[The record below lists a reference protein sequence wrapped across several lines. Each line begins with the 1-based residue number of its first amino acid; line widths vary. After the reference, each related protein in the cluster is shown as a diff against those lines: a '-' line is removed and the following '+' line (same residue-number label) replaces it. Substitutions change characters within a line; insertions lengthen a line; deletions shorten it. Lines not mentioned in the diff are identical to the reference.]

1 MAPHNNF
8 QNNHPLNTIIIIT
21 TTTAT
26 TIIVIVLK
34 TSAAFK
40 VLSMCVRLSLLQ
52 LRPLFA
58 YKEKH
63 ETKHFDEDIAKI

>member
-8 QNNHPLNTIIIIT
+8 QNNHPLNTIIIIIT
-21 TTTAT
+21 TTTT
-26 TIIVIVLK
+26 MIIIVLK

>member
-58 YKEKH
+58 CKEKH
-63 ETKHFDEDIAKI
+63 ET